1 MKTVYQTKGTCS
13 KAIVVDVDDSGII
26 NEVEFAGGSPGNT
39 MGISQ
44 LVKGM
49 KATDVIARFE
59 GIRCGVKS
67 TSCPDQLAAALKE
80 NITR

>member
-13 KAIVVDVDDSGII
+13 KAIVVDVDDSSII
-26 NEVEFAGGSPGNT
+26 NEVEFAGGCPGNT

>member
-26 NEVEFAGGSPGNT
+26 IEVEFAGGCPGNT

-80 NITR
+80 NITK

>member
-26 NEVEFAGGSPGNT
+26 NEVAFAGGCPGNT

>member
-26 NEVEFAGGSPGNT
+26 NEVEFVGGCPGNT

>member
-1 MKTVYQTKGTCS
+1 MKTVYQTKGACS

-26 NEVEFAGGSPGNT
+26 NEVEFAGGCPGNT

-67 TSCPDQLAAALKE
+67 TSYPDQLAAALKE

>member
-26 NEVEFAGGSPGNT
+26 NEVEFAGGCPGNT

-44 LVKGM
+44 LS
-49 KATDVIARFE
+49 KA
-59 GIRCGVKS
+59 
-67 TSCPDQLAAALKE
+67 
-80 NITR
+80 